1 MQLEEEKWS
10 LFQRKIDI
18 KILQAIKQHKIIE
31 TYLQLG
37 GLETIFFVLERLS
50 RSFEELE
57 GCE

>member
-1 MQLEEEKWS
+1 MNW
-10 LFQRKIDI
+10 RKIDI